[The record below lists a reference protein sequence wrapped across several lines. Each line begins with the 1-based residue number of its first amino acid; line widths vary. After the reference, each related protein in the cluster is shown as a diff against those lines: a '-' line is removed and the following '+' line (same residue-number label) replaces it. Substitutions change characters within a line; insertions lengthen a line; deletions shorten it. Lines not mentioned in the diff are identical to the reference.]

1 MRFLVLSQSTQQAID
16 LYTQFRMQ
24 FVLLLNNCIQLDALS

>member
-1 MRFLVLSQSTQQAID
+1 MRFLVLNQSTWPAID

-24 FVLLLNNCIQLDALS
+24 FVLLLDNCTQLDDL